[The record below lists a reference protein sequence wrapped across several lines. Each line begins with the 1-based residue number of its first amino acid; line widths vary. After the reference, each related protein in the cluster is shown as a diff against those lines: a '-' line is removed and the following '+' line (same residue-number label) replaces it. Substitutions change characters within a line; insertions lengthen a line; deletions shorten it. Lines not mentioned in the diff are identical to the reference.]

1 MKQPTPPN
9 SATPAG
15 AVGYDTEFLS
25 RNSTKV
31 LIQDAAT
38 RRYLT
43 VADVWTPQ
51 PELAMTFR
59 SGSAAMEHVTRKKLV
74 KVQLVLT
81 RAITFSEVIP
91 TAELVRT

>member
-15 AVGYDTEFLS
+15 AGGYDTEFLS
-25 RNSTKV
+25 RHSTKV

-43 VADVWTPQ
+43 VTDVWTTQ
-51 PELAMTFR
+51 PELAMTFC

-91 TAELVRT
+91 TGVLLRA